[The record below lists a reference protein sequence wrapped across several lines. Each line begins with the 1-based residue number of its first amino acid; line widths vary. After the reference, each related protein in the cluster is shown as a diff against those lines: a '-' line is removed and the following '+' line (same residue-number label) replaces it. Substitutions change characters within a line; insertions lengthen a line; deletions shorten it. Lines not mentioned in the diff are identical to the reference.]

1 MVRKQ
6 SVDSEGAVADRSC
19 SLEKSRKFM
28 KIGEGNLMLKKKK
41 NKPANSKDDGLVRRM
56 LHLDSLC
63 NDLQTA
69 MVN

>member
-41 NKPANSKDDGLVRRM
+41 KTSPQIPRM
-56 LHLDSLC
+56 MALSEECCTL
-63 NDLQTA
+63 TVFA
-69 MVN
+69 MTCKLRW